1 MSSSK
6 LVAEVTGAQ
15 ALVRQLIA
23 EGVDT
28 IFALPGVQIM
38 AAFDALHEHRDDIR
52 LVHVRHE
59 QATTYMADGYAK
71 ATGKVG
77 VAMAVPGPGAINA
90 GSGLGT
96 AYATSSPVLLISGQI
111 DSQSLGRREGQL
123 HEVEDQLDVFRPLT
137 KWVHRVTRVEEIP
150 GAVHEAFRHLKTGR
164 PRPVELE
171 IPPDTL
177 AATGEADTIAAEEY
191 PPQAAGDE
199 ELEQAVS
206 ILASSERPAIMVGG
220 GARISDAGDEVLQ
233 LADFLQA
240 PVMGTQNS
248 KGVVPEDSP
257 FYVGTNYANV
267 GPADVVFP
275 DTDVLLAIG
284 TRLLF
289 RELPEGDSPRIIHID
304 IDPDEIGRNLPTE
317 LGIVADAKTASRQL
331 LGELRASA
339 HPRPSESERI
349 SRFRSDFSSRMK
361 SLVPAQAQ
369 IIEDM
374 RAALPDDTIVV
385 SGVTNIGY
393 WSNVLYEVREPQ
405 TYISSGYFGTLGYAF
420 PTALG
425 AQVGRPDRKVIALCG
440 DGGFMYSPQE
450 LSSAMRHG
458 INAVAVV
465 FNNSAFGASEWDQT
479 HRYGGNFIGTDLH
492 NPDFVSL
499 AESFGAVGMR
509 TEPEGFG
516 ELLEVALN
524 TDAPVLLEVVVPN
537 MMPPFQIVE

>member
-1 MSSSK
+1 MSK
-6 LVAEVTGAQ
+6 VTGAQ
-15 ALVRQLIA
+15 ALVQQLVA

-38 AAFDALHEHRDDIR
+38 AAFDALHEYRDDIR

-71 ATGKVG
+71 VTGKVG

-90 GSGLGT
+90 GAGLGT
-96 AYATSSPVLLISGQI
+96 AYASSSPVLLISGQI
-111 DSQSLGRREGQL
+111 DSQSLGKREGQL

-150 GAVHEAFRHLKTGR
+150 GTVHEAFRHLKTGR

-177 AATGEADTIAAEEY
+177 AATGEAEVIAAEEY
-191 PPQAAGDE
+191 PPQVAETRDV
-199 ELEQAVS
+199 EQAAR
-206 ILASSERPAIMVGG
+206 ILTSAERPAIMVGG
-220 GARISDAGDEVLQ
+220 GSRISVAGDEVLQ
-233 LADFLQA
+233 LANLLQA
-240 PVMGTQNS
+240 PLMGTQNS
-248 KGVVPEDSP
+248 KGVVPESSP
-257 FYVGTNYANV
+257 FYVGTNYASV
-267 GPADVVFP
+267 GPADIVLP
-275 DTDVLLAIG
+275 DSDVLLAIG

-289 RELPEGDSPRIIHID
+289 RELPDGDLPRIIHID

-317 LGIVADAKTASRQL
+317 LGIVADAKTASAQL
-331 LGELRASA
+331 LSVLRESGQS
-339 HPRPSESERI
+339 RPSGADRI
-349 SRFRSDFSSRMK
+349 AKFRSDFASSMR
-361 SLVPAQAQ
+361 SIAPVQAR

-374 RAALPDDTIVV
+374 RDTLPDDAIVV

-393 WSNVLYEVREPQ
+393 WSNIFFEVRQQQ
-405 TYISSGYFGTLGYAF
+405 TYITSGYFGTLGYAF

-425 AQVGRPDRKVIALCG
+425 AQVGRPDRKVVALCG

-450 LSSAMRHG
+450 LSSALRHG

-465 FNNSAFGASEWDQT
+465 FNNGAFGASEWDQT

-492 NPDFVSL
+492 NPDFVRL

-509 TEPEGFG
+509 TEPEGFA

>member
-1 MSSSK
+1 M
-6 LVAEVTGAQ
+6 ATVTGAQ

-38 AAFDALHEHRDDIR
+38 AAFDAFYEYRDEIR

-96 AYATSSPVLLISGQI
+96 AFATSTPVLLISGQI

-150 GAVHEAFRHLKTGR
+150 GAVHEAFMHLKTGR

-177 AATGEADTIAAEEY
+177 AATGEAETIPAEDY
-191 PPQAAGDE
+191 PPEAAGADEIAQAAD
-199 ELEQAVS
+199 
-206 ILASSERPAIMVGG
+206 ILASAERPAILVGG
-220 GARISDAGDEVLQ
+220 GARISGAGDEALQ
-233 LADFLQA
+233 LAEFLQA
-240 PVMGTQNS
+240 PLMGTQDS
-248 KGVVPEDSP
+248 KGVVPENSP
-257 FYVGTNYANV
+257 FYVGTNYASV

-289 RELPEGDSPRIIHID
+289 RELPDGDQPRIIHID

-317 LGIVADAKTASRQL
+317 LGIVADAKTASAQL
-331 LGELRASA
+331 LDTLRESSQ
-339 HPRPSESERI
+339 PRSSDADRI
-349 SRFRSDFSSRMK
+349 ARFRSDFASRMRA
-361 SLVPAQAQ
+361 LVPPQAQ
-369 IIEDM
+369 MIEDM
-374 RAALPDDTIVV
+374 RAALPDDAVVV

-393 WSNVLYEVREPQ
+393 WSNVFFEVREPQ
-405 TYISSGYFGTLGYAF
+405 TYITSGYFGTLGYAF

-465 FNNSAFGASEWDQT
+465 FNNNAFGASEWDQT

-492 NPDFVSL
+492 NPDFVQL

-509 TEPEGFG
+509 TDPEGFG
-516 ELLEVALN
+516 EMLEVALN
-524 TDAPVLLEVVVPN
+524 ADAPVLLEVVVPN

>member
-1 MSSSK
+1 MPK
-6 LVAEVTGAQ
+6 VTGAQ
-15 ALVRQLIA
+15 ALVQQLVA

-38 AAFDALHEHRDDIR
+38 AAFDALHEYQDDIR

-71 ATGKVG
+71 VTGKVG

-90 GSGLGT
+90 GAGLGT
-96 AYATSSPVLLISGQI
+96 AYASSSPVLLISGQI

-177 AATGEADTIAAEEY
+177 AATGEAETIAAEEY
-191 PPQAAGDE
+191 PPQVAERRDV
-199 ELEQAVS
+199 EQAAR
-206 ILASSERPAIMVGG
+206 ILASAGRPAIMVGG
-220 GARISDAGDEVLQ
+220 GARISGAGDEVLQ
-233 LADFLQA
+233 LADLLQA

-248 KGVVPEDSP
+248 KGVVPENSP
-257 FYVGTNYANV
+257 FYVGTNYASV
-267 GPADVVFP
+267 GPADIVLP
-275 DTDVLLAIG
+275 DADVLLAIG

-289 RELPEGDSPRIIHID
+289 RELPEGDLPRIIHVD
-304 IDPDEIGRNLPTE
+304 IDPEEIGRNLPTE
-317 LGIVADAKTASRQL
+317 LGIVADAKTASGQL
-331 LGELRASA
+331 LSALRESGQAS
-339 HPRPSESERI
+339 PSGAERI
-349 SRFRSDFSSRMK
+349 AKFRSNFASSMR
-361 SLVPAQAQ
+361 SIAPVQAR

-374 RAALPDDTIVV
+374 RDTLPDDAIVV

-393 WSNVLYEVREPQ
+393 WSNIFFEVRQQQ
-405 TYISSGYFGTLGYAF
+405 TYITSGYFGTLGYAF

-425 AQVGRPDRKVIALCG
+425 AQVGRPDRKVVALCG

-450 LSSAMRHG
+450 LSSALRHG

-465 FNNSAFGASEWDQT
+465 FNNGAFGASEWDQT

-492 NPDFVSL
+492 NPDFVRL

-509 TEPEGFG
+509 TEPEGFA

>member
-1 MSSSK
+1 M
-6 LVAEVTGAQ
+6 ATVTGAQ

-38 AAFDALHEHRDDIR
+38 AAFDAFHEYQDDIR

-96 AYATSSPVLLISGQI
+96 AYATSTPVLLISGQI

-137 KWVHRVTRVEEIP
+137 KWVHRVTRVEDVP
-150 GAVHEAFRHLKTGR
+150 GAVHEAFKQLRTGR

-177 AATGEADTIAAEEY
+177 AATGEAETIPAEEY
-191 PPQAAGDE
+191 PPQAAGVDE
-199 ELEQAVS
+199 IAQAAD
-206 ILASSERPAIMVGG
+206 ILASAERPAILVGG
-220 GARISDAGDEVLQ
+220 GARISGAGDEALQ
-233 LADFLQA
+233 IADFLQA
-240 PVMGTQNS
+240 PLMGTQDS
-248 KGVVPEDSP
+248 KGVVPESSP
-257 FYVGTNYANV
+257 FYVGTNYASV

-275 DTDVLLAIG
+275 DSDVLLAIG

-289 RELPEGDSPRIIHID
+289 RELPDGDMPRIIHID

-317 LGIVADAKTASRQL
+317 LGIVADAKTASAQL
-331 LGELRASA
+331 LDQLRETSQ
-339 HPRPSESERI
+339 PRPSDADRI
-349 SRFRSDFSSRMK
+349 AGYRSDFASRMRA
-361 SLVPAQAQ
+361 LVPPQAQ

-374 RAALPDDTIVV
+374 RAALPDDAIVV

-393 WSNVLYEVREPQ
+393 WSNVFFEVREPQ
-405 TYISSGYFGTLGYAF
+405 TYITSGYFGTLGYAF

-465 FNNSAFGASEWDQT
+465 FNNNAFGASEWDQT

-492 NPDFVSL
+492 NPDFVQL
-499 AESFGAVGMR
+499 AQSFGAVGMS
-509 TEPEGFG
+509 TDPEGFG
-516 ELLEVALN
+516 EMLEVALN
-524 TDAPVLLEVVVPN
+524 ADAPVLLEVVVPN

>member
-1 MSSSK
+1 
-6 LVAEVTGAQ
+6 
-15 ALVRQLIA
+15 
-23 EGVDT
+23 
-28 IFALPGVQIM
+28 M
-38 AAFDALHEHRDDIR
+38 AAFDAFYEYRDDIR

-96 AYATSSPVLLISGQI
+96 AYATSTPVLLISGQI
-111 DSQSLGRREGQL
+111 DSGSLGKREGQL

-137 KWVHRVTRVEEIP
+137 KWVHRVTRVEEVP

-177 AATGEADTIAAEEY
+177 AATGEAETIPAEDY
-191 PPQAAGDE
+191 PPQAAGTDE
-199 ELEQAVS
+199 IAQAAD
-206 ILASSERPAIMVGG
+206 ILASAERPAILVGG
-220 GARISDAGDEVLQ
+220 GARISGAGDEALEM
-233 LADFLQA
+233 AEFLQA
-240 PVMGTQNS
+240 PLMGTQDS
-248 KGVVPEDSP
+248 KGVVPENSP
-257 FYVGTNYANV
+257 FYVGTNYASV

-289 RELPEGDSPRIIHID
+289 RELPDGDLPRVIHID

-317 LGIVADAKTASRQL
+317 LGIVADAKTASAQL
-331 LGELRASA
+331 LARLEETSQ
-339 HPRPSESERI
+339 PRPSDAGRI
-349 SRFRSDFSSRMK
+349 AGFRSDFASRMRA
-361 SLVPAQAQ
+361 LVPPQAQ
-369 IIEDM
+369 MIEDM
-374 RAALPDDTIVV
+374 RAALPDDAIVV
-385 SGVTNIGY
+385 SGVTNVGY
-393 WSNVLYEVREPQ
+393 WSNVFYEVREPQ
-405 TYISSGYFGTLGYAF
+405 TYITSGYFGTLGYAF

-425 AQVGRPDRKVIALCG
+425 AQVGRPDRKVVALCG

-465 FNNSAFGASEWDQT
+465 FNNNAFGASEWDQT

-492 NPDFVSL
+492 NPDFVQL
-499 AESFGAVGMR
+499 AQSFGAVGMS
-509 TEPEGFG
+509 TDPEGFG
-516 ELLEVALN
+516 EMLEVALN
-524 TDAPVLLEVVVPN
+524 ADAPVLLEVVVPN

>member
-1 MSSSK
+1 M
-6 LVAEVTGAQ
+6 AMVTGAQ
-15 ALVRQLIA
+15 ALVQQLVA

-38 AAFDALHEHRDDIR
+38 AAFDALHEYRDDIR

-96 AYATSSPVLLISGQI
+96 AFATSTPVLLISGQI
-111 DSQSLGRREGQL
+111 DSQSLGKREGQL

-171 IPPDTL
+171 VPPDTL
-177 AATGEADTIAAEEY
+177 AATGEADTIPSEEY
-191 PPQAAGDE
+191 EPQAAAAEDV
-199 ELEQAVS
+199 EQAAS
-206 ILASSERPAIMVGG
+206 ILASADSPAIMVGG
-220 GARISDAGDEVLQ
+220 GARISGAGDEVLQ

-240 PVMGTQNS
+240 PLMGTQDS
-248 KGVVPEDSP
+248 KGVVPENSP
-257 FYVGTNYANV
+257 FYVGTNYASV

-275 DTDVLLAIG
+275 DSDVLLAIG

-289 RELPEGDSPRIIHID
+289 REMPDGDLPRIIHID

-317 LGIVADAKTASRQL
+317 LGIVADAKTASGQL
-331 LGELRASA
+331 LSKLRESTE
-339 HPRPSESERI
+339 PRSNDAGRI
-349 SRFRSDFSSRMK
+349 AGFRSDFASRMRA
-361 SLVPAQAQ
+361 LVPAQAQ

-374 RAALPDDTIVV
+374 RAALPDDALVV

-393 WSNVLYEVREPQ
+393 WSNIFFEVREPQ
-405 TYISSGYFGTLGYAF
+405 TYITSGYFGTLGYAF

-465 FNNSAFGASEWDQT
+465 FNNNAFGASEWDQI

-492 NPDFVSL
+492 NPDFVQL

-509 TEPEGFG
+509 TDPEGFG
-516 ELLEVALN
+516 EMLDVALN
-524 TDAPVLLEVVVPN
+524 ADAPVLLEVVVPN